1 MDNDTDY
8 LSRWL
13 GEMKGE
19 LDSESIR
26 LVYDT
31 FQVNQFNS
39 RLKLKLI
46 LKEQLQLMFSGTNKL
61 SLGIMAVLYTI
72 QAGRTKR
79 WIAFG
84 WREKD
89 PAEL

>member
-79 WIAFG
+79 
-84 WREKD
+84 
-89 PAEL
+89 